1 MEIATTFFKNL
12 FQSQGVTDTKE
23 ILDAVVPSVSDEMN
37 VILTLSYTKE
47 EIVYAIK
54 YAPY

>member
-1 MEIATTFFKNL
+1 MWCEEQGEIMEIATTFFKNL

-37 VILTLSYTKE
+37 VVLTLSYHG
-47 EIVYAIK
+47 
-54 YAPY
+54 